1 MNKGNSKKVLITHS
15 RRITG
20 LVKGGVT
27 IPELPFGKK
36 NPNLISMNLRKT
48 QTYNHIC
55 DLMKL
60 RIFLEVVN
68 YEVNIT
74 MPTTTQKIE
83 KMQILNQVSFG
94 KH

>member
-1 MNKGNSKKVLITHS
+1 
-15 RRITG
+15 
-20 LVKGGVT
+20 
-27 IPELPFGKK
+27 
-36 NPNLISMNLRKT
+36 MNLRKT

-68 YEVNIT
+68 YVVNIT

-94 KH
+94 KHWVQVIIF

>member
-1 MNKGNSKKVLITHS
+1 
-15 RRITG
+15 
-20 LVKGGVT
+20 
-27 IPELPFGKK
+27 
-36 NPNLISMNLRKT
+36 MNLRKT

>member
-1 MNKGNSKKVLITHS
+1 
-15 RRITG
+15 
-20 LVKGGVT
+20 
-27 IPELPFGKK
+27 
-36 NPNLISMNLRKT
+36 
-48 QTYNHIC
+48 
-55 DLMKL
+55 MKL

-68 YEVNIT
+68 YVVNIT

>member
-1 MNKGNSKKVLITHS
+1 
-15 RRITG
+15 
-20 LVKGGVT
+20 
-27 IPELPFGKK
+27 
-36 NPNLISMNLRKT
+36 MNLRKT

-68 YEVNIT
+68 YVVNIT
-74 MPTTTQKIE
+74 MPTNNDPKKE

-94 KH
+94 KHWVQVIIFLNFRNEQKKIC